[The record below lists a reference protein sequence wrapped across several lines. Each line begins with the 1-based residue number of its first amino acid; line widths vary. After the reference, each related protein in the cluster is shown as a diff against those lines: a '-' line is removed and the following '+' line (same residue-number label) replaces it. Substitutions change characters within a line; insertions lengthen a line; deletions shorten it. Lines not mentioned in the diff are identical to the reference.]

1 MTRTGLLAIASAVLL
16 ALPVSAV
23 SAQPVPEKPPTGP
36 ALPLEYA
43 AKFVCGTNTAPGQ
56 ATSLVSKGRFY
67 TAVNIHNPN
76 RRNRFTYKIAIAAQ
90 GKPGPM
96 TGFEPIMDL
105 TYDQALDIDCRL
117 IRARVQQS
125 GIPLPPAIFVTGFL
139 VIQSREELDV
149 VAVYTAAPVATDQVS
164 SIHTE
169 RVPVRRV
176 PAD

>member
-1 MTRTGLLAIASAVLL
+1 MIRINMLAACAAAML
-16 ALPVSAV
+16 ALPVAAV
-23 SAQPVPEKPPTGP
+23 QAQPAPNQPPTEP
-36 ALPLEYA
+36 ALPIEYA

-56 ATSLVSKGRFY
+56 GTSLVSKGRFY
-67 TAVNIHNPN
+67 TAVNIHNPM
-76 RRNRFTYKIAIAAQ
+76 RRNRFTYKIAIADQ

-96 TGFEPIMDL
+96 TGFHPVMDL
-105 TYDQALDIDCRL
+105 SYDQALDIDCRL
-117 IRARVQQS
+117 IRARVQQA

-169 RVPVRRV
+169 
-176 PAD
+176 